1 MVKKEAIV
9 AKLEAKLEELER
21 EFLASKAE
29 EVKEARDAIV
39 KALKE
44 AETSLPAAV
53 FALDLV
59 KTELVRGQLEEF
71 LGHVKL
77 TEKLPLKSA

>member
-1 MVKKEAIV
+1 MGKKDTII
-9 AKLEAKLEELER
+9 AKMEAKLTELES
-21 EFLASKAE
+21 EFLAQKAE
-29 EVKEARDAIV
+29 EVIEARDAIV

-44 AETSLPAAV
+44 NETSLPGAC

-59 KTELVRGQLEEF
+59 KAELVRGQLEEF

-77 TEKLPLKSA
+77 EKDKLPLRD